1 VSFTWKA
8 QSQAHKQRRRINL
21 STGHKDTRETR
32 VPGPKSHKVY
42 IISYYKYDKSDPAV
56 PYAATKPP
64 PRTNCP
70 NPLFRNHPQ
79 SWSPIHCR
87 QSESLGPN
95 LLPLQ
100 CNANWQLGV
109 QQAVRLGKVFIT
121 KA

>member
-64 PRTNCP
+64 PH
-70 NPLFRNHPQ
+70 PLPQ
-79 SWSPIHCR
+79 PPFKKPSAILVSH
-87 QSESLGPN
+87 SL
-95 LLPLQ
+95 
-100 CNANWQLGV
+100 
-109 QQAVRLGKVFIT
+109 QAVRISGPEFIAPAVQRELAT
-121 KA
+121 VSATSGAARKSIYN